1 MTRRYFA
8 PTLADDV
15 PWVTLD
21 RHESGHAVRV
31 MRVKVGEI
39 VTLFDGRGN
48 EAEGTVAAIER
59 DACHCQCEP
68 PRAVDREP
76 TAELVLA
83 IALPKP
89 ERAKE
94 LIERLTELGVRRVVP
109 LVTERVQRGPSE
121 KLLEKLRK
129 IVVEACKQ
137 SGRNVLLEIAEP
149 ARTPAFFNEPAGYGP
164 RQHSTEMSPSIAGE
178 SFRWVLHPDG
188 TPLMP
193 RSVAACRHGVAAI
206 GPEGG
211 WTDAEVAAAR
221 EAGFERKSLG
231 KRILRIE
238 TAAMT
243 AAARTLCD

>member
-8 PTLADDV
+8 PTLADDG

-31 MRVKVGEI
+31 MRVKVGEA

-48 EAEGTVAAIER
+48 EAEGTVAAVER
-59 DACHCQCEP
+59 NACHCRCEP

-76 TAELVLA
+76 TAELVLGV
-83 IALPKP
+83 ALPKP

-121 KLLEKLRK
+121 NLLAKLRRV
-129 IVVEACKQ
+129 VVEACKQ

-149 ARTPAFFNEPAGYGP
+149 ARTPAFFNEPTSYELESP
-164 RQHSTEMSPSIAGE
+164 PDQPSRSTAPKR
-178 SFRWVLHPDG
+178 FRWLLHPDG
-188 TPLMP
+188 APLTPRPADGGL
-193 RSVAACRHGVAAI
+193 HGLAAI

-211 WTDAEVAAAR
+211 WTGAEVAAAR